1 MEANQLMGLM
11 VLALYLLVIFAPFL
25 LLTVLMFKK
34 NREFHD
40 KVLVAWLAVS
50 IANSFIEF
58 LKISESPSS
67 IPFLL
72 DLNKALLV
80 SNLFFFLWYFSTL
93 LRGKYTWDSKLTWT
107 LLPFLVWV
115 TACLGKWATH
125 WLFFGN
131 YTYNS
136 LALEYEQFAV
146 WLEVPVVLGVIL
158 VGLWVWSKLKEMG
171 KSETGGVLLKEVWN
185 LKKTFVTLIIIY
197 FTVAGWEYGLSKVLN
212 NEGLRLIWITFLLSL
227 IVVLLVALGFF
238 FFKQRG
244 ILKKRK
250 NLPKTSELI
259 DQLFQKV
266 TKSMMDDKPYLNPGL
281 TISKLAVLLEE
292 TPQKVSETIKIKTE
306 QSFYS
311 FINKHR
317 VEEAKRLL
325 KDTSYSSYSIV
336 SIGLESGFNS
346 KATFNRVF
354 KNETGM
360 TPSRYGELFKSA
372 KDIPSKFQH

>member
-1 MEANQLMGLM
+1 M
-11 VLALYLLVIFAPFL
+11 
-25 LLTVLMFKK
+25 
-34 NREFHD
+34 
-40 KVLVAWLAVS
+40 
-50 IANSFIEF
+50 
-58 LKISESPSS
+58 
-67 IPFLL
+67 
-72 DLNKALLV
+72 
-80 SNLFFFLWYFSTL
+80 
-93 LRGKYTWDSKLTWT
+93 
-107 LLPFLVWV
+107 
-115 TACLGKWATH
+115 GKWATQ

-136 LALEYEQFAV
+136 LALEYEQFSG
-146 WLEVPVVLGVIL
+146 WLEVPMVIGVIL

-171 KSETGGVLLKEVWN
+171 KSETGSVLLKEVWN
-185 LKKTFVTLIIIY
+185 LKKTFVTLIVIY
-197 FTVAGWEYGLSKVLN
+197 FTVAGWEYGLSKILSN
-212 NEGLRLIWITFLLSL
+212 QGLRLIWITLLLSL

-238 FFKQRG
+238 FFKQKG

-250 NLPKTSELI
+250 NFPKTSELI

-266 TKSMMDDKPYLNPGL
+266 TKSMMDDKLYLNPGL

-306 QSFYS
+306 QSFYT
-311 FINKHR
+311 FVNKHR

-325 KDTSYSSYSIV
+325 KDTNYSSYSIV